1 MDSQAQAEAKAE
13 AILRSLR
20 EAVSLGRTHQ
30 KLASRQRDSPG
41 SLEPELRA
49 DARSRHGKMGK
60 MGRTLTTH
68 LGFVCITYGTHQRS
82 MQMGCADRIHVAR
95 LRFRH

>member
-1 MDSQAQAEAKAE
+1 MAKASANVE
-13 AILRSLR
+13 EEARAILRSLR

-49 DARSRHGKMGK
+49 DARSRHGKMG
-60 MGRTLTTH
+60 RTLTTH
-68 LGFVCITYGTHQRS
+68 LGFVCTTYGTH
-82 MQMGCADRIHVAR
+82 
-95 LRFRH
+95 